1 MASIADNGGAQEPL
15 GSVLVKHGLIT
26 PEQLTDALARQRTS
40 GKPLGA
46 IVVELGFATPAS
58 IGQALATQHGGLL
71 KTEYG
76 FATGFGAGG
85 LATAVAIEAPP
96 VSGPAPPFDPGKG
109 HEAIRAELSVAAA
122 ETERLSDANER
133 LAEARAELEQRLA
146 HATRRIAALEH
157 ELAERR
163 SAEVA
168 PPALARWEDAQRHL
182 VFFQG
187 VEGYELLER
196 DGPPPAE
203 GAHVDGQLVVRVASA
218 PFPGSEL
225 PCAYLALS

>member
-85 LATAVAIEAPP
+85 LATAGGGRTPPGPGAGAP
-96 VSGPAPPFDPGKG
+96 VGS
-109 HEAIRAELSVAAA
+109 R
-122 ETERLSDANER
+122 
-133 LAEARAELEQRLA
+133 QR
-146 HATRRIAALEH
+146 
-157 ELAERR
+157 
-163 SAEVA
+163 
-168 PPALARWEDAQRHL
+168 
-182 VFFQG
+182 
-187 VEGYELLER
+187 
-196 DGPPPAE
+196 
-203 GAHVDGQLVVRVASA
+203 
-218 PFPGSEL
+218 
-225 PCAYLALS
+225 

>member
-85 LATAVAIEAPP
+85 LGTAVAIEAPP

-133 LAEARAELEQRLA
+133 LAEARAELEQR
-146 HATRRIAALEH
+146 
-157 ELAERR
+157 
-163 SAEVA
+163 
-168 PPALARWEDAQRHL
+168 
-182 VFFQG
+182 FQG
-187 VEGYELLER
+187 AEGYELVER

-203 GAHVDGQLVVRVASA
+203 GAHVDGQLVVRIASA